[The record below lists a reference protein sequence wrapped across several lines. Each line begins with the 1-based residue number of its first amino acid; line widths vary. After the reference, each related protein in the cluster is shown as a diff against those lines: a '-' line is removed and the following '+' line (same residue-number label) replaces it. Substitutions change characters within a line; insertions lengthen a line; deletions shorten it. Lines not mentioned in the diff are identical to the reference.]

1 MQTGVEMRV
10 RAAAVAVAL
19 AVSLGGV
26 AVSLWAHA
34 ADRQPLLA
42 AAALSAAVVAAFAF
56 AGALVAAARPSNPVG
71 WLMLAG
77 AAAWALGNGAV
88 DVAYRGLVAAPGVVP
103 AASAWAVAGSAVRG
117 LGWSLVTVGVAMVF
131 PDGRVLSGRWRWL
144 PRLLIAA
151 VVANTL
157 AVVTEADANLTG
169 LGDWRNPVAL
179 PRGWQALAGALSFA
193 AILLGAVVT
202 IAAVIQLFIR
212 WRRGGVLQRQQ
223 LTLYALGV
231 AVVVVVAPLELA
243 GVAGAWLFSAAALP
257 LPVAIGFAVL
267 ARGLYD
273 LRTAANRT
281 LVWLTLSAVVVG
293 LYALVIA
300 GVGAELRAGDA
311 GWLPWVAAA
320 VVAVSFAP
328 LRDLLQ
334 RAVNRL
340 TFGRFEDPYQ
350 LLAELGQRLQ
360 ASADVGRLLDEA
372 VVELHEL
379 GLHEVGVVD
388 VRGQLIAGEHAT
400 ARVTE
405 LALLAYGERAGTLCY
420 QQPAAPL
427 RSRERRL
434 LEDLAGHLGGVLHA
448 HRLTVELQHTL
459 ERLVLAREEER
470 RRLRRDLH
478 DGLGPALASHLLR
491 LDLLAATLDQD
502 PRARADLDALRE
514 ELRTTV
520 VEVRRLVE
528 GLRPPALD
536 ELGLAG
542 AIAQTAERLTAGA
555 SLEVELDATELPPLP
570 AAIEVAAYRIVSEA
584 LTNVVRHAEATRCRV
599 TIDVENRRLRI
610 VIADDGRGAAPN
622 AAPTGHGLQ
631 TMRERAEELRGRFS
645 LRSDNGTT
653 VVAELPLPPPKGSR
667 GRALSGTHS

>member
-1 MQTGVEMRV
+1 MQAGVEMRV
-10 RAAAVAVAL
+10 RAAAVAAAF
-19 AVSLGGV
+19 AVSLVGV

-34 ADRQPLLA
+34 ADAQPLVP

-56 AGALVAAARPSNPVG
+56 AGALVASARPSNPVG

-88 DVAYRGLVAAPGVVP
+88 DVAYRGLVAAPGAVP
-103 AASAWAVAGSAVRG
+103 AASGWAVAGSAVRG

-131 PDGRVLSGRWRWL
+131 PDGRVLGGRWRWL

-151 VVANTL
+151 VAANTL
-157 AVVTEADANLTG
+157 AVVAEADANVTG
-169 LGDWRNPVAL
+169 LGGWRNPVAL
-179 PRGWQALAGALSFA
+179 PAAWQPLAGLLSLV

-202 IAAVIQLFIR
+202 VAAAIQLFIR
-212 WRRGGVLQRQQ
+212 WRRGGLLERQQ

-231 AVVVVVAPLELA
+231 AVVVVVAPLEIA

-257 LPVAIGFAVL
+257 LPVAIAFAVL

-273 LRTAANRT
+273 LRTATNRT
-281 LVWLTLSAVVVG
+281 LVWLTLSAAVVG

-300 GVGAELRAGDA
+300 GVGAELRAGGA

-340 TFGRFEDPYQ
+340 TFGRFEEPYEV
-350 LLAELGQRLQ
+350 LAELGQRLR

-372 VVELHEL
+372 VLELHEL
-379 GLHEVGVVD
+379 GLQEVGMHD
-388 VRGQLIAGEHAT
+388 LRGELIAGEHAAT
-400 ARVTE
+400 HAAE
-405 LALLAYGERAGTLCY
+405 LPLAAYGERVGTLRY
-420 QQPAAPL
+420 RQPAMPL
-427 RSRERRL
+427 RTRERRL
-434 LEDLAGHLGGVLHA
+434 LEDLTGHLGGVLHA
-448 HRLTVELQHTL
+448 HRLTVELQRAL

-491 LDLLAATLDQD
+491 LDLLALTLEQD
-502 PRARADLDALRE
+502 PRARADLDALRD
-514 ELRTTV
+514 ELRATV
-520 VEVRRLVE
+520 LDVRRLVE

-555 SLEVELDATELPPLP
+555 SLEVELDADELPPLP

-584 LTNVVRHAEATRCRV
+584 LTNVVRHAHATRCNV
-599 TIDVENRRLRI
+599 TIGVDDRRLRI
-610 VIADDGRGAAPN
+610 VIADNGRGAAPDVPL
-622 AAPTGHGLQ
+622 AGHGLQ
-631 TMRERAEELRGRFS
+631 TMRERAEELRGRLS
-645 LRSDNGTT
+645 LRRDQGTT
-653 VVAELPLPPPKGSR
+653 VVAELPLPPTQTGAA
-667 GRALSGTHS
+667 RAHAEAHS

>member
-1 MQTGVEMRV
+1 M
-10 RAAAVAVAL
+10 AVAL
-19 AVSLGGV
+19 AISLAGL
-26 AVSLWAHA
+26 ALSLWAHA
-34 ADRQPLLA
+34 ADGQPLLP

-71 WLMLAG
+71 WLMLVG

-88 DVAYRGLVAAPGVVP
+88 DAAYRGLVAAPGVVP

-131 PDGRVLSGRWRWL
+131 PDGRVLGGRWRWL

-157 AVVTEADANLTG
+157 AVVTEADANVTG
-169 LGDWRNPVAL
+169 LGGWRNPVAL
-179 PRGWQALAGALSFA
+179 PTAWQPLAGLLSLA
-193 AILLGAVVT
+193 AILLGAFVT
-202 IAAVIQLFIR
+202 VAAVIQLFIR
-212 WRRGGVLQRQQ
+212 WRRGGVVLRQQ

-231 AVVVVVAPLELA
+231 AVVVVVVPLELA
-243 GVAGAWLFSAAALP
+243 GVAGAWLFSAAVLP
-257 LPVAIGFAVL
+257 LPIAIGFAVL

-281 LVWLTLSAVVVG
+281 LVWLVLSAVVVG

-328 LRDLLQ
+328 LRDVLQ

-340 TFGRFEDPYQ
+340 TFGRFEEPYQ
-350 LLAELGQRLQ
+350 VLSELGQRLQ
-360 ASADVGRLLDEA
+360 ASADVGRLLDEV
-372 VVELHEL
+372 VVELREL
-379 GLHEVGVVD
+379 GLREVGVVD
-388 VRGQLIAGEHAT
+388 LRGELIAGEHAT
-400 ARVTE
+400 GAAAE
-405 LALLAYGERAGTLCY
+405 LALVVYGERAGTLRY
-420 QQPAAPL
+420 KQPAVSL
-427 RSRERRL
+427 RTRERRL
-434 LEDLAGHLGGVLHA
+434 LDDLAGHLGGVLHA

-491 LDLLAATLDQD
+491 LDLLAATLED
-502 PRARADLDALRE
+502 PHVRADLDALRG
-514 ELRTTV
+514 ELRATV
-520 VEVRRLVE
+520 LEVRRIVE

-555 SLEVELDATELPPLP
+555 SLEVEIDASELPPLP
-570 AAIEVAAYRIVSEA
+570 AAIEVAAYRIASEA
-584 LTNVVRHAEATRCRV
+584 LMNVVRHADAIRCRV
-599 TIDVENRRLRI
+599 TIEVENRRLRM
-610 VIADDGRGAAPN
+610 VVADDGRGAAP
-622 AAPTGHGLQ
+622 AAVPTGHGLQ
-631 TMRERAEELRGRFS
+631 TMRERAEELRGRVS
-645 LRSDNGTT
+645 VRSDQGTT
-653 VVAELPLPPPKGSR
+653 VVAEFPLPPPDG
-667 GRALSGTHS
+667 GPARALAEAHS